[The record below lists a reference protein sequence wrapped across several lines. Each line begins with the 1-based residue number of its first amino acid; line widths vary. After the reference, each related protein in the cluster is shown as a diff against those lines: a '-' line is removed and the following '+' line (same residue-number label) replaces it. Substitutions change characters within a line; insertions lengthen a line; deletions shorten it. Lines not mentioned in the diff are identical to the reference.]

1 MLIAKIND
9 FGIDQIIE
17 HSALFPNVSFP
28 ETGPSLDWLE
38 EHGCLPVISFQEYDR
53 DTQKYMSVDP
63 YIDGDT
69 VLTFTITNLTQ
80 DELDQKTSK
89 ELQDKRNM
97 MVISRFQARAALF
110 NSGLLDLVEQLMLD
124 PSVDGLTKLAWK
136 EVSEFRRT
144 SPAVLSIAKKL
155 NLNDTQLDD
164 LFDAASKIT
173 I

>member
-17 HSALFPNVSFP
+17 HSTLFPNVSFP
-28 ETGPSLDWLE
+28 EAGPSLDWLE

-53 DTQKYMSVDP
+53 
-63 YIDGDT
+63 
-69 VLTFTITNLTQ
+69 
-80 DELDQKTSK
+80 